1 MSPERFNN
9 DFYPLRDSLYRTAFY
24 ILESRDD
31 AMDAVQDIFL
41 KIWQNRDDLDTVHN
55 PKAYCQT
62 LVRNLCLDRLRSKQM
77 RDRAD
82 LGELLDERAE
92 SQEKTLSE
100 REELR
105 LLSKAIEELPQRE
118 KLVITKKV
126 LEGLDYPR
134 IQEQTGIGYLTL
146 RVLLSNARRKL
157 KKYVKKYETY

>member
-1 MSPERFNN
+1 
-9 DFYPLRDSLYRTAFY
+9 
-24 ILESRDD
+24 
-31 AMDAVQDIFL
+31 
-41 KIWQNRDDLDTVHN
+41 
-55 PKAYCQT
+55 
-62 LVRNLCLDRLRSKQM
+62 M

-82 LGELLDERAE
+82 LGELLDEKAE

-157 KKYVKKYETY
+157 KKYVKEYETY

>member
-1 MSPERFNN
+1 MSPERFHN

-41 KIWQNRDDLDTVHN
+41 KIWQNGDDLDTVHN

-118 KLVITKKV
+118 KLVITKKSTRRS
-126 LEGLDYPR
+126 GLPPDSGADRNRLPDAQGAAEQCKKKTQKVCQR
-134 IQEQTGIGYLTL
+134 I
-146 RVLLSNARRKL
+146 
-157 KKYVKKYETY
+157 

>member
-41 KIWQNRDDLDTVHN
+41 KIWQSGDDLDTVHN

-62 LVRNLCLDRLRSKQM
+62 LVRNLCLDRLRSKQV
-77 RDRAD
+77 RGRRD
-82 LGELLDERAE
+82 LGELMEE
-92 SQEKTLSE
+92 SADNQEKSLGE
-100 REELR
+100 REQLR

-126 LEGLDYPR
+126 LEGLDYPQ
-134 IQEQTGIGYLTL
+134 IQEQTGINYLTL
-146 RVLLSNARRKL
+146 RVLLSNAKRKL
-157 KKYVKKYETY
+157 KKYVKGYETY

>member
-41 KIWQNRDDLDTVHN
+41 KIWQSGDDLDTVHN

-62 LVRNLCLDRLRSKQM
+62 LVRNLCLDRLRSKQA
-77 RDRAD
+77 RGRTD
-82 LGELLDERAE
+82 LGEIEEKAD
-92 SQEKTLSE
+92 SQEKNLSD
-100 REELR
+100 REQLKV
-105 LLSKAIEELPQRE
+105 LAKAVEELPQRE

-126 LEGLDYPR
+126 FEGLDYPQ
-134 IQEQTGIGYLTL
+134 IQEQTGISYLTL

-157 KKYVKKYETY
+157 KKYINGYETY